1 MAVGS
6 RTGLTP
12 GADSVPKGSD
22 KSSLSRGT
30 GGGEGADGC
39 MDNRTA
45 ERHLEFGLIRQ
56 ADKIRV
62 ILVFFLATIS
72 LGAGQEMLTVPSL
85 AYTSLALAALVCVW
99 SLFFLRWDELL
110 ARGRLSLAVAL
121 LSLFDLGWLTL
132 FVIGTGGADSPF
144 WALLL
149 LVVVFA
155 GAFFSDAS
163 WSLPLTAFLVASI
176 YAVLAGAAGPS
187 DLAMVWTLSGRLLVV
202 ICAAWFTWG
211 LASVL
216 ERERQANQRI
226 VRHLTEG
233 VLLLN
238 SDGVVLLANPRLG
251 QLCGL
256 PAEELVGRNLETL
269 VQSPGYALLRQLTTD
284 LISRPSGVMTTELVV
299 EGKEVHDL
307 RCTTVPCR
315 GGERTLGWV
324 LIVQDIT
331 DIKAQARL
339 KEQGLGLVSHELRSP
354 LASLRVMAQLL
365 SGISGELTP
374 AERDRVASTIEHETD
389 RLSRLVAGLLDL
401 ARLEQADFVLQNE
414 EVHLGRL
421 ARQVA
426 DLFTP
431 TAQLAGVEL
440 RMEVPEEL
448 PTIRGDSD
456 RLMQVLTNLVDNAIK
471 YTPTGGTVTLG
482 AEAPAGQVRV
492 WVRDTGRGIPDEARE
507 LIFQKFG
514 QLPGPDRDRSESG
527 VGLGLYVARLIALK
541 HGGDLWVSSRVG
553 KGSTFMLVLPRVMAR
568 PQADEEAEVASTG
581 ETAAVTG

>member
-1 MAVGS
+1 M
-6 RTGLTP
+6 
-12 GADSVPKGSD
+12 D
-22 KSSLSRGT
+22 KRA
-30 GGGEGADGC
+30 E
-39 MDNRTA
+39 

-72 LGAGQEMLTVPSL
+72 LGAGKEMLVVSSL

-110 ARGRLSLAVAL
+110 ARGRLPLAVVL
-121 LSLFDLGWLTL
+121 LNLFDLGWLTL
-132 FVIGTGGADSPF
+132 FVVGTGGADSPF

-163 WSLPLTAFLVASI
+163 WSLPLTTFLVAAI
-176 YAVLAGAAGPS
+176 YATLAGASEHS
-187 DLAMVWTLSGRLLVV
+187 DLTTVWALSGRLLVV
-202 ICAAWFTWG
+202 ICTAWFTWG

-238 SDGVVLLANPRLG
+238 SEGVVLLANPRLG
-251 QLCGL
+251 QMCGL
-256 PAEELVGRNLETL
+256 TAEELTGRDLEKL
-269 VQSPGYALLRQLTTD
+269 VELPGYALLRQLAGD
-284 LISRPSGVMTTELVV
+284 LLSRPTTVLTTEVVV
-299 EGKEVHDL
+299 EGKEAHDL

-389 RLSRLVAGLLDL
+389 RLSRLVTGLLDL
-401 ARLEQADFVLQNE
+401 ARLEQADFTLRDD
-414 EVHLGRL
+414 EVHLGKL
-421 ARQVA
+421 VHGVA

-431 TAQLAGVEL
+431 TAQLAGIEL
-440 RMEVPEEL
+440 RVEVPEDL
-448 PTIRGDSD
+448 PVIRADND
-456 RLMQVLTNLVDNAIK
+456 RLAQVLTNLVDNAVK
-471 YTPTGGTVTLG
+471 YTPRGGTVTLG
-482 AEAPAGQVRV
+482 AETSAGQARL
-492 WVRDTGRGIPDEARE
+492 WVRDTGRGIPEEALE

-514 QLPGPDRDRSESG
+514 QSPGSEHDRSERG
-527 VGLGLYVARLIALK
+527 LGLGLYVARLIALK

-553 KGSTFMLVLPRVMAR
+553 KGSTFMLVLPRVGAAAPASDR
-568 PQADEEAEVASTG
+568 ADVAAQQAVA
-581 ETAAVTG
+581 TA